1 MNASHQRF
9 RPCPDV
15 RFRVIDR
22 EAVVLRQNAAQALV
36 LNEVGARILQLL
48 DGKITLADVIDTLS
62 EEFEADRADIADDCY
77 EFVESLTE
85 HGIVE
90 PVASDS
96 NVSLVH

>member
-1 MNASHQRF
+1 MNDSNQRF
-9 RPCPDV
+9 RPCPDI

-48 DGKITLADVIDTLS
+48 DGKITLAAVIDQLT
-62 EEFEADRADIADDCY
+62 EEFEADPTEIAGDCY

-90 PVASDS
+90 PVSRTS
-96 NVSLVH
+96 TIPLVN

>member
-1 MNASHQRF
+1 MNESNQRF

-48 DGKITLADVIDTLS
+48 DGNTTLATVIEQLT
-62 EEFEADRADIADDCY
+62 EEFEADPTEIAGDCY
-77 EFVESLTE
+77 EFVEHLTE
-85 HGIVE
+85 QGIVE
-90 PVASDS
+90 PVSSDS
-96 NVSLVH
+96 AISLVH